1 MRFSRIVS
9 SAASLSVVSATCQ
22 GFNYGA
28 TKADGYVPREQADF
42 QSLFSTAKN
51 LVGTNGGFTSAR
63 LYTTIQAGTENDV
76 TSAIPAAIAEGTK
89 LLLGIWASGSIA
101 NELTAIEN
109 AIKQYGSSFT
119 DLVVAISCGSEDLY
133 RNSPTGIAAGSTV
146 GAEPQAIVDCITQV
160 RSLISGTGLSG
171 APVGH
176 VDTWTAWVNG
186 TNQPVIDASDWIGM
200 DAYPYFQNTM
210 TNDIT
215 DGSSLFDD
223 ALAVT
228 QAAVGSKEVWIT
240 ETGWPVSG
248 KTENLAVPSTA
259 NAKTYWDQV
268 GCPRFGNV
276 NIFWYTIEDTDD
288 ATPNPSF
295 GVTSGKPLSTTPLY
309 DLSCANISS
318 SSSSSAS
325 SSATTLSLSGSV
337 TKGSSTATGTAVK
350 SGSSS
355 VATGA
360 LTPSEGPGSG
370 YGSGSNAT
378 VTGSSGSGS
387 GSSGNSTGLATTAKP
402 TGTSPSTSA
411 ITQATANAGATV
423 SGSVVGILGAFLAAI
438 AVL

>member
-1 MRFSRIVS
+1 
-9 SAASLSVVSATCQ
+9 
-22 GFNYGA
+22 
-28 TKADGYVPREQADF
+28 
-42 QSLFSTAKN
+42 
-51 LVGTNGGFTSAR
+51 
-63 LYTTIQAGTENDV
+63 
-76 TSAIPAAIAEGTK
+76 
-89 LLLGIWASGSIA
+89 
-101 NELTAIEN
+101 LTAIEA

-119 DLVVAISCGSEDLY
+119 DLVIAISCGSEDLY

-146 GAEPQAIVDCITQV
+146 GAEPDAIVDCITQV

-176 VDTWTAWVNG
+176 VDTWTAWVNS
-186 TNQPVIDASDWIGM
+186 TNQPVIDACDWIGM

-210 TNDIT
+210 SNDIT
-215 DGSSLFDD
+215 DGSALFDD

-228 QAAVGSKEVWIT
+228 QAAVGGKEVWIT

-248 KTENLAVPSTA
+248 KTENLGVPSIA
-259 NAKTYWDQV
+259 NAKTYWDEV

-295 GVTSGKPLSTTPLY
+295 GITSGNPLSTTPLY

-318 SSSSSAS
+318 SSSSAS
-325 SSATTLSLSGSV
+325 SSATTVSLSGSA

-350 SGSSS
+350 SGVSS
-355 VATGA
+355 VATGTQAASSGGA

-387 GSSGNSTGLATTAKP
+387 GSGSGSSGNSTGLATTAKP
-402 TGTSPSTSA
+402 TGTKSSSSSSTSA
-411 ITQATANAGATV
+411 ITQVTANAGAMV
-423 SGSVVGILGAFLAAI
+423 SGSVVGILGAFFAAI
-438 AVL
+438 AAL